1 MMSFPKKVG
10 IRTAQAGVLLGLFA
24 VLAWA
29 LSTGPSHG
37 KTTAPGDQPGV
48 ACTSC
53 HRGTVLNGGGGSVSI
68 AFPNGLV
75 YTPGETQTFTVTIHD
90 PAMEYGFQMTAR
102 AESDPANVQAGNF
115 TADSVQKV
123 ICATDE
129 VKTGGACPNNGLQ
142 WIEQATPYAGD
153 QNSFS
158 VQWTAPASNIG
169 NIHIY
174 IAANAANGGPHSL
187 ADHIYSADYVL
198 VAPPESGGAAPVIA
212 EDGVVNGGSFA
223 DGIQP
228 GSFVSIFG
236 SNFTTAGPTHWD
248 GSITD
253 GVLPTTLAGITVSID
268 GRPAPISYVDA
279 SQINV
284 LAPAAAATGPVDVV
298 VSNQYGSSDPFPV
311 QLSAA
316 APAFFTFAP
325 EGGKYI
331 AAQIALPVVPT
342 EYEYLAPPG
351 LLGEG
356 TVSSPAEPGDII
368 VLYGTGF
375 GPTNP
380 AVDSTTIFSG
390 AAPTASPVSVT
401 IGGKP
406 AEVQFAGI
414 SGAGLYQLNVVVPPD
429 VPPGDQPV
437 VATTSDGVATSQQV
451 FIAVE

>member
-10 IRTAQAGVLLGLFA
+10 IRTAQTGVLMGLFA

-29 LSTGPSHG
+29 YSHGPSHG
-37 KTTAPGDQPGV
+37 KTTAPGDQPGL
-48 ACTSC
+48 ACTQC
-53 HRGTVLNGGGGSVSI
+53 HTGTPLNGGGGGVSV
-68 AFPNGLV
+68 AFPYGLN
-75 YTPGETQTFTVTIHD
+75 YLPGETQTFTVTIND
-90 PAMEYGFQMTAR
+90 PAIEYGFQMTAR
-102 AESDPANVQAGNF
+102 ADYDPANVQAGNF

-129 VKTGGACPNNGLQ
+129 VKTGDACANNGIQ
-142 WIEQATPYAGD
+142 WIEQATPYAGN
-153 QNSFS
+153 QNSFT
-158 VQWTAPASNIG
+158 VQWTAPAENIG
-169 NIHIY
+169 NVHIY

-198 VAPPESGGAAPVIA
+198 VAPPGSGGAAPVIA
-212 EDGVVNGGSFA
+212 ENGVVNGGSFA
-223 DGIQP
+223 DGVQP

-236 SNFTTAGPTHWD
+236 SNFTSAEPAYWD
-248 GSITD
+248 GAITD
-253 GVLPTTLAGITVSID
+253 GVFPTTLSGVTVSID

-284 LAPAAAATGPVDVV
+284 LAPAAAGTGVVNVV
-298 VSNQYGSSDPFPV
+298 VSNEYGSSDPFPV
-311 QLSAA
+311 QLSAE

-325 EGGKYI
+325 GGGKYI
-331 AAQIALPVVPT
+331 AAQIALPGDPT
-342 EYEYLAPPG
+342 VYEYLAPPG
-351 LLGEG
+351 LLGDG

-375 GPTNP
+375 GPTDP
-380 AVDSTTIFSG
+380 AVDSTLIFNG
-390 AAPTASPVSVT
+390 AAPTVSPVSVT
-401 IGGKP
+401 IGGRP
-406 AEVQFAGI
+406 AQVQFAGI

-437 VATTSDGVATSQQV
+437 VATTWDGVATSQQV